1 MSAHHITQ
9 SDESLYVRR
18 ERASDVSVTASALF
32 CLNVCEK
39 KHTKRRYS
47 RQVATLRIIIHRKNN
62 PH

>member
-9 SDESLYVRR
+9 SDESLYVRW

-32 CLNVCEK
+32 CLNVWK
-39 KHTKRRYS
+39 KNPTKRRYS
-47 RQVATLRIIIHRKNN
+47 RQVATLRIIIHRKYN